1 MKVDQKAEKNPCVVS
16 LTVKADADEI
26 KGAVKKVL
34 NEFVRE
40 AQIQGAC
47 FREFYPKAV
56 EESKLKVI
64 ALEGVAEM
72 KLSEADGMEF
82 TALVEVRPEYKMPK
96 YKGLSIDSKD
106 VKVEDAAVE
115 AQLESLRKMFAKF
128 EDAKEGDIVGDGDFV
143 QFDYKGTLDGKPLSE
158 VVPDQKAVC
167 EATGF
172 WMGVSSL
179 RSLRGSRA

>member
-34 NEFVRE
+34 NEFLRE
-40 AQIQGAC
+40 AQIPGFRKGKVPVELVRKNFANELKRETEGAC
-47 FREFYPKAV
+47 FREFYPKAI

-82 TALVEVRPEYKMPK
+82 TALVEVRPEYKLPK
-96 YKGLSIDSKD
+96 
-106 VKVEDAAVE
+106 
-115 AQLESLRKMFAKF
+115 
-128 EDAKEGDIVGDGDFV
+128 
-143 QFDYKGTLDGKPLSE
+143 
-158 VVPDQKAVC
+158 
-167 EATGF
+167 
-172 WMGVSSL
+172 
-179 RSLRGSRA
+179 